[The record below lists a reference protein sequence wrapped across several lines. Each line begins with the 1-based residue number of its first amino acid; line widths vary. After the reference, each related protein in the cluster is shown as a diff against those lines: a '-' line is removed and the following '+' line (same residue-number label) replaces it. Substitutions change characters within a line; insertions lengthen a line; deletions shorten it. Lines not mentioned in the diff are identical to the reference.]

1 MSGAGA
7 AAPSTVSP
15 FTATG
20 SLAAGSLV
28 RSPTATL
35 LLYLEFM
42 FGSYNGEFLKFAVQ
56 SLSVQSN
63 TDFSRSD
70 DGRSRIRV
78 KKSGVARLT

>member
-1 MSGAGA
+1 VSGAGA

-56 SLSVQSN
+56 SYPFNPTQTFLDLMTADLGSE
-63 TDFSRSD
+63 
-70 DGRSRIRV
+70 
-78 KKSGVARLT
+78 